1 MGIMNASTS
10 PGSFQFPPATA
21 NLRRSSQE
29 AMDSAVITLAEHK
42 KAWVDLP
49 IRKKVTIL
57 DQLISALRARAERW
71 VTVSAQAK
79 GIAAGSAAACE
90 EWVGGPYFIMNIL
103 RQLRQSLL
111 DIERIGHPRIPGPV
125 TTRPDGQVVAQV
137 FPQRGYDR
145 IFYAGVTAEVWMQP
159 GVSAESLP
167 TTQALSYRGD
177 KGSGKVAL
185 VLGAGNVSSIGPL
198 DVLHKLF
205 VENQVVLYK
214 ANPVNA
220 YLGPLF
226 EESFLALIDQG
237 FLRIVYGGSEEGAY
251 LCNHSGIDEIHVT
264 GSDKT
269 FDAIVFG
276 TGPEGAARKAKK
288 QPLLNKKVTGE
299 LGNVSPLI
307 VVPGPWS
314 ESDLVYHGEHIAS
327 TLMNNAGFNC
337 NATRVVIQY
346 ADWSQ
351 RKALLEH
358 IRQVL
363 ARVPSRT
370 AYYPGAMHRYETFL
384 TSHPDAERF
393 GAPEEGRLPWVLI
406 PSLDSARAGDVCFTT
421 EAFCGV
427 IGETALTANSVAEYI
442 DRAVAFANDTLWG
455 TLNATILIHPS
466 SLQDPTVAAALDRAV
481 ANLRFGSVAINLWA
495 ATAFG
500 LGVTTWGGFPGSPPD
515 DIQSGIGFVHNT
527 LMFDRPQKS
536 VVRAPFRARPTPPWF
551 ATRGQAGAKL
561 FSKLVKFE
569 AAPSPW
575 KLPGI
580 LRTAMR

>member
-10 PGSFQFPPATA
+10 PGSFQFPSATA

-29 AMDSAVITLAEHK
+29 AMDSAVKTLAEHK

-49 IRKKVTIL
+49 IRQKVTIL
-57 DQLISALRARAERW
+57 DQLMSAVQASAERW
-71 VTVSAQAK
+71 VAMSVEAK
-79 GIAAGSAAACE
+79 GITPDSAAVSD
-90 EWVGGPYFIMNIL
+90 EWVAGPYLIMIVL

-111 DIERIGHPRIPGPV
+111 DIERIGHPKIHGPV

-137 FPQRGYDR
+137 FPHRGYDR
-145 IFYAGVTAEVWMQP
+145 IFYGGVTAEVWMQP

-167 TTQALSYRGD
+167 ATQAIRYSGD
-177 KGSGKVAL
+177 KGFGKVAL
-185 VLGAGNVSSIGPL
+185 VLGAGNVAAIGPL
-198 DVLHKLF
+198 DVLYKLF
-205 VENQVVLYK
+205 VENQVVTYK

-220 YLGPLF
+220 YLGPLV

-251 LCNHSGIDEIHVT
+251 LCNHSGIDEIHIT

-269 FDAIVFG
+269 FETIVFG
-276 TGPEGAARKAKK
+276 TGTDGAARKANK
-288 QPLLNKKVTGE
+288 QPLLKKRITGE

-314 ESDLVYHGEHIAS
+314 ESDLVYQGERIAS
-327 TLMNNAGFNC
+327 TLTNNAGFNC
-337 NATRVVIQY
+337 AATRVVIQH
-346 ADWSQ
+346 ADWNQ

-363 ARVPSRT
+363 AKVPLRT
-370 AYYPGAMHRYETFL
+370 AYYPGAMQRYEAFIA
-384 TSHPDAERF
+384 SHPEAERF
-393 GAPEEGRLPWVLI
+393 GTPEKGQLPWVLI
-406 PSLDSARAGDVCFTT
+406 PSLDPARKRDVCFTT

-427 IGETALTANSVAEYI
+427 FGETGLAASSVAEYI

-455 TLNATILIHPS
+455 TLSATILIHPS

-481 ANLRFGSVAINLWA
+481 ADLRFGTVAINTWA
-495 ATAFG
+495 ANAFG
-500 LGVTTWGGFPGSPPD
+500 MGVTTWGGFPGSSLY
-515 DIQSGIGFVHNT
+515 DIQSGTGFVHNT

-536 VVRAPFRARPTPPWF
+536 VVRAPFLMRPTPQ
-551 ATRGQAGAKL
+551 GQAGAKL

-575 KLPGI
+575 KVPGI